1 MSDKIQLILI
11 SGFMGAGKTTFLQN
25 ILDNYNHY
33 KVGVLVN
40 EFGAISIDGKVLA
53 KDGIELIEINNGSIF
68 CACLKADFVKTMIA
82 LSKQP
87 IDYLFI
93 ENSGLGDP
101 SNFLKLLGEIDEYT
115 ERKYDFKG
123 AICVVD
129 SELFLDYNEIFTPV
143 QNQIASSD
151 FVLVN
156 KIDLADKDQVEEIHQ
171 TIQRINPKAF
181 VYDTQFGQLPFE
193 VLTEQLKA
201 SDYIGETSN
210 HDWNRPANYLFST
223 ALPVEKEPL
232 SDFLSILKPK
242 ILRLKGFLKAPQGF
256 WHVDMVGDHY
266 QINPVE
272 SSVDDGAELVIIGKD
287 NQDFSALISEN
298 WEKIFKEK
306 PSLIPN

>member
-1 MSDKIQLILI
+1 MDEKIQLILI

-25 ILDNYNHY
+25 ILDNYNDY

-40 EFGAISIDGKVLA
+40 EFGAISIDGKVLPR
-53 KDGIELIEINNGSIF
+53 DGIELIEINNGSIF
-68 CACLKADFVKTMIA
+68 CACLKADFVKTMVA

-101 SNFLKLLGEIDEYT
+101 SNFLKLLAEIDEYT

-156 KIDLADKDQVEEIHQ
+156 KIDLVNPDQVEEIHQ
-171 TIQRINPKAF
+171 TIERINPEAYI
-181 VYDTQFGQLPFE
+181 YDTQFGKLPFE
-193 VLTEQLKA
+193 VLSSHLKA

-210 HDWNRPANYLFST
+210 HDWNRPANYLFSSP
-223 ALPVEKEPL
+223 LKVEKEPL
-232 SDFLSILKPK
+232 SEFLSIIKPR
-242 ILRLKGFLKAPQGF
+242 ILRLKGFLKAPYGF

-266 QINPVE
+266 QINPSD
-272 SSVDDGAELVIIGKD
+272 SSVDDAANLVIIGKD
-287 NQDFSALISEN
+287 NQDFSDLISEN
-298 WEKIFKEK
+298 WEKIFNEK